1 MLTARLNAQQVI
13 NAYTANAWI
22 YDLWAW
28 LTESRARKIAMR
40 YAAVR
45 NGEEI
50 LEVAVGTGLSFR
62 ELLVQNPAGMTHG
75 VDLTPAMLERA
86 RQKVVNVEGKY
97 SLEIGNAHQL
107 AYSSKSVDL
116 LVNNYMFDLMRE
128 EEFVPLLEEFSR
140 IVKSG
145 GRMVLTNMAEPRRIW
160 HSLWQ
165 LVYRINPKWMGGCRG
180 VSLAAYITKAG
191 LQVES
196 HSYVSQFGFPSEIIL
211 VRNP

>member
-1 MLTARLNAQQVI
+1 MLTARLNAKQVI

-28 LTESRARKIAMR
+28 LTESKARKIAMR
-40 YAAVR
+40 YAKVR

-75 VDLTPAMLERA
+75 VDLTSAMLERA
-86 RQKVVNVEGKY
+86 RQKIVNVEGKY
-97 SLEIGNAHQL
+97 SLETGNAHQL
-107 AYSSKSVDL
+107 AYSSQSVDL

-140 IVKSG
+140 IVKPG
-145 GRMVLTNMAEPRRIW
+145 GRMVITNMAEPRHIW

-180 VSLAAYITKAG
+180 GEV
-191 LQVES
+191 
-196 HSYVSQFGFPSEIIL
+196 
-211 VRNP
+211 